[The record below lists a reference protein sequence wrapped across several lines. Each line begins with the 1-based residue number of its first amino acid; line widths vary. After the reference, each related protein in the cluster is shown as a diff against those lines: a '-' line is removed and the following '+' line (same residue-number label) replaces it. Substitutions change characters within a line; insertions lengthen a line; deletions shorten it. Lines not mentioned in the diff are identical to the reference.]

1 MTAHLLCQQNAH
13 LVFQFMPQ
21 TGSERPH
28 ARAASIHP
36 VMAMLLTVINGDN
49 ILNQAKLVS
58 YRLAGI
64 INATHS
70 SAQ

>member
-1 MTAHLLCQQNAH
+1 
-13 LVFQFMPQ
+13 
-21 TGSERPH
+21 
-28 ARAASIHP
+28 
-36 VMAMLLTVINGDN
+36 MAMLLTVINGDN
-49 ILNQAKLVS
+49 NLNPAKLVS